1 LIIIDCTKFKNQ
13 QCWSSVEVLNS

>member
-1 LIIIDCTKFKNQ
+1 LIVQNSKNQ